1 MPHSWNKPL
10 YLSQQASSRPG
21 LLQGLSHLPKN
32 STSLLLSLKVILKLW
47 LKLSTPMRTL
57 YLHLAICSL
66 RPNLPL
72 LPIIV
77 FPFLMYVDL
86 VTFTATKCIFVDK
99 NFLHQKSYFSL
110 QGLLVTKFVF
120 WLRNWFRRVY
130 HIVKN
135 PGDEKFHIQMV
146 WLFKK
151 KKKETKTF
159 CRLMFFSLNTLFSKE
174 IVSPSNDIWGKILI
188 IVAKCY

>member
-1 MPHSWNKPL
+1 MPHSRNKPL

-99 NFLHQKSYFSL
+99 IFFTKSPIFRCRDFWWQNLFFGYEIGLDTYTKSSKVLATKDFISKRSDYLKKNRDKNSL
-110 QGLLVTKFVF
+110 SPNVF
-120 WLRNWFRRVY
+120 FAKY
-130 HIVKN
+130 
-135 PGDEKFHIQMV
+135 
-146 WLFKK
+146 
-151 KKKETKTF
+151 
-159 CRLMFFSLNTLFSKE
+159 
-174 IVSPSNDIWGKILI
+174 I
-188 IVAKCY
+188 I